1 MWAPHHLA
9 IQSLSGLAE
18 PGHAAVALILGG
30 AVGPLR
36 AVPTQKLVAVAP
48 VSHGTALL
56 QIQVSGVPRLPEA
69 VPDGTGHLLRPA
81 GQSHARQATVAP
93 SGIRSAASWAVRN
106 VAILLPP
113 FVKKF
118 YEYIQ

>member
-81 GQSHARQATVAP
+81 GQSHARQANGGPVRDPFGGLLGGKKCSHT
-93 SGIRSAASWAVRN
+93 AASFCEIV
-106 VAILLPP
+106 L
-113 FVKKF
+113 
-118 YEYIQ
+118 